1 MVASRM
7 ESHGRGQDLKT
18 SPGVIIHPDIQKERD
33 LATFQK
39 DEVTLFL
46 FDGLKALE
54 RKRYIESI
62 IASDPHFDQTGRCT
76 LTSKEA
82 FDRSIKRSVRW
93 VAVKEKYNLNEPDDD
108 AALGRCMN
116 QDVGLFI
123 HLLMFIPTIDRLGT
137 EEQKVK
143 WLPLARQY
151 KIIGTYA
158 QTELGHG
165 TNLNCLETTATYDEK
180 TQEFILNCPSLTAM
194 KWWPGGL
201 AKSCTHVILTAQLIV
216 KGKTY
221 GPHCFIVQVRSLET
235 HQPLPGMTL
244 GDIGRK
250 SSFDAIGNGF
260 LIMDHVR
267 IPRLNMLMKYAEVT
281 PNGEYKRL
289 GNPKVTYGSMILVR
303 TKIVEAASYEIAKA
317 ITVATRYSVI
327 RRQGSIEKN
336 GPEVPILDYQTQQH
350 KLFPGIAAAYAFKFV
365 SLQLKPLYQENEKNL
380 QKLNFSLLPELH
392 ALASG
397 LKALTTRE
405 ATLHIESCRFAC
417 GGHGVML
424 QSGLPDMYN
433 KFSAA
438 CTYEGENTVLL
449 LQVAG
454 FLMKTLSKAQTGE
467 SIQGLG
473 AYLTE
478 EPKNSWSCDQPDQS
492 LNAHLI
498 LDAYKHRAQWLTH
511 KAGEQLAQMMGQ
523 GLSQQQAWNKS
534 SIDLVKASHAHTQYF
549 IVKCFFEGVQ
559 HVEVSHDTSTI
570 LNTLSFLYAIY
581 HMEQNSGEFIAD
593 GYMTNDQLSWLHCHY
608 LELLAVI
615 RPNAVALVDAF
626 DIRDEFLQSTLG
638 SYDGNVY
645 QRMYEYAKTS
655 PRNRTEV
662 HETYYKYI
670 RPLLK
675 GMIAK
680 L

>member
-1 MVASRM
+1 MDGPTLPTYSGA
-7 ESHGRGQDLKT
+7 
-18 SPGVIIHPDIQKERD
+18 IHPDMQKERD
-33 LATFQK
+33 SASFQR
-39 DEVTLFL
+39 DEMTLLL
-46 FDGLKALE
+46 FDGSEALE

-76 LTSKEA
+76 LSPAEA
-82 FDRSIKRSVRW
+82 YDLSIKRSVRW
-93 VAVKEKYNLNEPDDD
+93 VAIQEKYNLYQPDDG
-108 AALGRCMN
+108 AVVGRCMN

-123 HLLMFIPTIDRLGT
+123 HQLMFIPTIERLGT
-137 EEQKVK
+137 EEQKAK
-143 WLPLARQY
+143 WLPIARQY

-165 TNLNCLETTATYDEK
+165 TNLNGLETTATYDEK
-180 TQEFILNCPSLTAM
+180 AQEFVLNAPTLTAM

-201 AKSCTHVILTAQLIV
+201 AKSCTHVILIAQLIV
-216 KGKTY
+216 GGKKH

-235 HQPLPGMTL
+235 HQPLPGVTL

-260 LIMDHVR
+260 LIVDHVR

-281 PNGEYKRL
+281 HDGVYNRR
-289 GNPKVTYGSMILVR
+289 GNPKLTYGSMILVR
-303 TKIVEAASYEIAKA
+303 TKIVEAASYEIGKA
-317 ITVATRYSVI
+317 VTVATRYSVI
-327 RRQGSIEKN
+327 RRQGSIDKN

-350 KLFPGIAAAYAFKFV
+350 KLFPGIAATYAFKFV
-365 SLQLKPLYQENEKNL
+365 SLRLKTLYLKNEANL
-380 QKLNFSLLPELH
+380 QKLNFTLLPELH

-405 ATLHIESCRFAC
+405 ATLHIETCRFAC

-454 FLMKTLSKAQTGE
+454 YLMKTLSKAQAGE
-467 SIQGLG
+467 TIQGLG

-478 EPKNSWSCDQPDQS
+478 EPQSSWSCDQADQS
-492 LNAHLI
+492 LNAQLI
-498 LDAYKHRAQWLTH
+498 IDAYKHRAQWLTR
-511 KAGEQLAQMMGQ
+511 KAGEQLAQKMGQ

-549 IVKCFFEGVQ
+549 IVKAFFDGVQ
-559 HVEVSHDTSTI
+559 HVEVSQDTAAI

-581 HMEQNSGEFIAD
+581 HIEQNSGEFIAD
-593 GYMTNDQLSWLHCHY
+593 GYMSNEQLSWLHNHY
-608 LELLAVI
+608 LDLLAVI
-615 RPNAVALVDAF
+615 RPNAVALVDAI

-645 QRMYEYAKTS
+645 QRMYDYAKTS
-655 PRNRTEV
+655 PRNRTEVRVQTTV